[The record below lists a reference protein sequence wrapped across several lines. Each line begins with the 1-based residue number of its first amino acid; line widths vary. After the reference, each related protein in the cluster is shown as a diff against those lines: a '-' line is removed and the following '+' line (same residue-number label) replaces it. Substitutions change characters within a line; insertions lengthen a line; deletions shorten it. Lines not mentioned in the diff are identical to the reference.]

1 MNADNLHTKIKMLE
15 RALVRKESEINRL
28 KFSARKNSDLTDI
41 LNIVRDENIALKETI
56 KRLWD
61 DALSDGKAVK
71 DKPVADKPVFA
82 FKGTDKIV
90 KINGVSHVIP
100 PEFIGFDKS
109 KNSEEMNNKIA
120 ELEMSR
126 KDLNSMIAARD
137 RDLKELRLK
146 LDLIE
151 SIIES

>member
-1 MNADNLHTKIKMLE
+1 MNADNLHKKIKMLE
-15 RALVRKESEINRL
+15 RELVRKESEINRL
-28 KFSARKNSDLTDI
+28 KVRAFKDSDLTDMF
-41 LNIVRDENIALKETI
+41 NMVRDENISLKETI
-56 KRLWD
+56 KRLLD
-61 DALSDGKAVK
+61 DTLSDDKAVE
-71 DKPVADKPVFA
+71 DKPVFA

-109 KNSEEMNNKIA
+109 ENSEEMNNKIA
-120 ELEMSR
+120 DLEMNR

-146 LDLIE
+146 LGLIE

>member
-1 MNADNLHTKIKMLE
+1 MNADNLHKKIKMLE
-15 RALVRKESEINRL
+15 RELLRKESEINRL
-28 KFSARKNSDLTDI
+28 KAYTFKGRDFTDMF
-41 LNIVRDENIALKETI
+41 NMVRDENIALKETI
-56 KRLWD
+56 ERLWSGI
-61 DALSDGKAVK
+61 LSD
-71 DKPVADKPVFA
+71 DKPVEDKPVFS

-109 KNSEEMNNKIA
+109 ENIEEMNNKIA

-126 KDLNSMIAARD
+126 KDLNSMIAERD

>member
-1 MNADNLHTKIKMLE
+1 MNADNLHKKIKMLE
-15 RALVRKESEINRL
+15 RELLRKESEINRL
-28 KFSARKNSDLTDI
+28 KVRALKNNDLTDI
-41 LNIVRDENIALKETI
+41 FNMVRDENIALKETI
-56 KRLWD
+56 KRLLD
-61 DALSDGKAVK
+61 DTLSDDKAVE
-71 DKPVADKPVFA
+71 DKPVFA

-100 PEFIGFDKS
+100 PEFIGFDK
-109 KNSEEMNNKIA
+109 SEEMNNKIA

-146 LDLIE
+146 LGLIE

>member
-1 MNADNLHTKIKMLE
+1 MNTDNLHKKIKMLE
-15 RALVRKESEINRL
+15 RELLRKESEINRL
-28 KFSARKNSDLTDI
+28 KLHAFKDNDLTDI
-41 LNIVRDENIALKETI
+41 FNMVRDENIALKETI
-56 KRLWD
+56 KRLCD
-61 DALSDGKAVK
+61 GTPSDGNAVK
-71 DKPVADKPVFA
+71 DKPVFA

-100 PEFIGFDKS
+100 PEFIGFDKNE
-109 KNSEEMNNKIA
+109 NSEEMNNKIA

-146 LDLIE
+146 LDIIE